1 MEPDSVTRH
10 DLDKALGDLREE
22 FETKLEQV
30 QDRVLTAVF
39 GFVNGASSRME
50 WLESAGTSI
59 RKDVVRLERRLQARE
74 RTGRRASTRKA
85 K

>member
-10 DLDKALGDLREE
+10 DLDQALGDLREE
-22 FETKLEQV
+22 FETKLEKV

-50 WLESAGTSI
+50 WLESAETSI
-59 RKDVVRLERRLQARE
+59 RTDVVRLARRLQVYE
-74 RTGRRASTRKA
+74 RSGRRASTKKA